1 MKVGER
7 VIVDAAVTGDG
18 IHHHG
23 FIEDI
28 YDFMRTSFF
37 NVHFDEPV
45 PGLYIEETV
54 CTYPEREVCEGCPK
68 YIEDEGICDME
79 Y

>member
-7 VIVDAAVTGDG
+7 VIVNAAVTGDG

-28 YDFMRTSFF
+28 YDFARESFF
-37 NVHFDEPV
+37 DVHFDEPTPWGV
-45 PGLYIEETV
+45 WGATVTNLGLIRKEAGT
-54 CTYPEREVCEGCPK
+54 
-68 YIEDEGICDME
+68 
-79 Y
+79 